1 MGNLFTD
8 KMSSSE
14 KRDIQRRLER
24 GSMRPHIPADFPG
37 FDVEGYL
44 NPGTTPV
51 SRSSNNTA
59 LSPRSQKPRN
69 VDRIFDGSDHVSDTG
84 RKFRRRPSI
93 EARTRKSDYHTLLE
107 GGSLWSD
114 DEVIDDVD
122 VNVQGPVQS
131 EPVKEES
138 SNRVQVHLAPP
149 IPDAAVDT
157 PRQSMISVLYGR
169 QNPDSWYLTRRLAR
183 LPTVNIPD
191 NIDLPTLLRRRNIDA
206 DAAEMHQ
213 IWRRTGVI
221 PTRYRDVNFD
231 PDGINPQHTWIAC
244 WPLINAAIH
253 GYVIDDV
260 EFVDRVMDL
269 LEEKIVKGVKPDI
282 DTISHIFGEK
292 RHYMPKA
299 LSRFLVDRWVNNA
312 TEGFGDVNPSDLPQP
327 FVCSALETAMRR
339 LSSDKRS
346 SPLLNCQYHTHATP
360 EECYK
365 QRIAPEEA
373 KRQQRYKYRR
383 EKASREAEQV
393 AADSIEC
400 GIVVVD
406 WEGRRLEQH
415 RRLRDGSGASL
426 PAFDDRIGT
435 ADQMH
440 KTSPSDGLDVIDDAD
455 ANDQLNVNPSSS
467 SMFGTSQ
474 TDGPVD
480 EVKFAPPTHEP
491 PPMPPSR
498 NARVERDGSDVEG
511 DRAYGA
517 LLRNQQIQFSLFD
530 GAMQAVKIEE
540 DSESIALGALAMPR
554 DSDANA
560 RTVLRESPRR
570 RERRTCPGSFPES
583 RSGSLNKADAA

>member
-24 GSMRPHIPADFPG
+24 GSMPPRIPTGFPG
-37 FDVEGYL
+37 VNPESYL
-44 NPGTTPV
+44 HHRTPRSSQ
-51 SRSSNNTA
+51 SRSSVPA
-59 LSPRSQKPRN
+59 SPRSQKPRN
-69 VDRIFDGSDHVSDTG
+69 VDRIFDGSDHISDTG
-84 RKFRRRPSI
+84 RKIRRRPSI

-122 VNVQGPVQS
+122 MDVQGPVQS

-138 SNRVQVHLAPP
+138 SNTQRVQLALP
-149 IPDAAVDT
+149 IPDAAVHE

-183 LPTVNIPD
+183 LSAVNVD
-191 NIDLPTLLRRRNIDA
+191 TEFDSTTLLRRRNIDA
-206 DAAEMHQ
+206 DAAELHQ
-213 IWRRTGVI
+213 LWRRTGVI

-231 PDGINPQHTWIAC
+231 PDDIDPQHTWIAC

-253 GYVIDDV
+253 GFVIEDV

-269 LEEKIVKGVKPDI
+269 LEEKILKGVRPDI

-292 RHYMPKA
+292 RHNMPKS
-299 LSRFLVDRWVNNA
+299 LRRFLVDRWVDSA
-312 TEGFGDVNPSDLPQP
+312 AEVFGDIDPSDLPQP
-327 FVCSALETAMRR
+327 FLCFALETAMRR
-339 LSSDKRS
+339 LSSVKRS
-346 SPLLNCQYHTHATP
+346 PPLLNCQYHTHAKS

-373 KRQQRYKYRR
+373 RRQQRYKYRR
-383 EKASREAEQV
+383 ENASREAEQV

-406 WEGRRLEQH
+406 WEGRRLEEYM
-415 RRLRDGSGASL
+415 RLRAESDASL
-426 PAFDDRIGT
+426 PAFNDRIGT

-440 KTSPSDGLDVIDDAD
+440 EADPCDGLDVLDDTN
-455 ANDQLNVNPSSS
+455 ANNQFNAKSSS
-467 SMFGTSQ
+467 SSIFGTAQ
-474 TDGPVD
+474 ADGPVD
-480 EVKFAPPTHEP
+480 EVKYAPPTREP
-491 PPMPPSR
+491 PPMPPTP
-498 NARVERDGSDVEG
+498 NARVRRDDNTVEG
-511 DRAYGA
+511 DQTYGA
-517 LLRNQQIQFSLFD
+517 LLRDQQIQFSLFD
-530 GAMQAVKIEE
+530 GAMQAVKIEGN
-540 DSESIALGALAMPR
+540 SESIALGAPAVPR

-560 RTVLRESPRR
+560 RTVSGESPRR
-570 RERRTCPGSFPES
+570 RERRTCPASLPES
-583 RSGSLNKADAA
+583 

>member
-8 KMSSSE
+8 KMSSSD

-24 GSMRPHIPADFPG
+24 GSMLPRIPTGFPG
-37 FDVEGYL
+37 VNPEGYL
-44 NPGTTPV
+44 HHRT
-51 SRSSNNTA
+51 SRSSQSRSSVPV
-59 LSPRSQKPRN
+59 SPGSQKPRN
-69 VDRIFDGSDHVSDTG
+69 VDRIFDGSDHISDSG

-122 VNVQGPVQS
+122 ADVQGPVQS
-131 EPVKEES
+131 ELVKEES
-138 SNRVQVHLAPP
+138 SNTQRVQLAPP
-149 IPDAAVDT
+149 IPGTAVDV

-183 LPTVNIPD
+183 LPAVNVPD
-191 NIDLPTLLRRRNIDA
+191 NIDAATLLRRRNVDA
-206 DAAEMHQ
+206 DAAELHQ

-231 PDGINPQHTWIAC
+231 SDSIDPQHAWIAC

-253 GYVIDDV
+253 GYVIEDV
-260 EFVDRVMDL
+260 GFIDRAMDL
-269 LEEKIVKGVKPDI
+269 LEEKIVKGIRPDI

-292 RHYMPKA
+292 RHNMPKA
-299 LSRFLVDRWVNNA
+299 LGRFLVDRWVDNA
-312 TEGFGDVNPSDLPQP
+312 TEGFGDVDPSDLPQP

-346 SPLLNCQYHTHATP
+346 PPLLNCQYHTHAKS

-365 QRIAPEEA
+365 KRIAPEEA

-383 EKASREAEQV
+383 DKASREAEQV
-393 AADSIEC
+393 AADSVEC

-406 WEGRRLEQH
+406 WEGRRVEEH
-415 RRLRDGSGASL
+415 RRLRDESDASL

-440 KTSPSDGLDVIDDAD
+440 KADPSDGLDVLKNTD
-455 ANDQLNVNPSSS
+455 ANSQLNAKFSSS
-467 SMFGTSQ
+467 SMFGTAQ
-474 TDGPVD
+474 AAGPVG
-480 EVKFAPPTHEP
+480 EVKFAPPTRSP
-491 PPMPPSR
+491 PPMPPSP
-498 NARVERDGSDVEG
+498 NARVGRDDSAVESDQT
-511 DRAYGA
+511 YGA
-517 LLRNQQIQFSLFD
+517 LLRDQQTQFSLFD
-530 GAMQAVKIEE
+530 SAMQAVQIEGN
-540 DSESIALGALAMPR
+540 SESTALDAPAMPR

-560 RTVLRESPRR
+560 RTVSGESPRR
-570 RERRTCPGSFPES
+570 REHET
-583 RSGSLNKADAA
+583 